1 MYSIV
6 SIYNVV
12 KNITHNVDITDTA
25 FQYLNDMIYK
35 RFVKRIVKYLNDNK
49 DCSLD
54 ALDTYLR
61 SITIDINRYHVVECA
76 WEEMKDGNK
85 TIRLSSKETRNIFR
99 SAGLKHK
106 MSKDM
111 VIYITKVIEKLYV
124 DIMSIAT
131 DLIEEKQN
139 TRVTQGYIYEAL
151 HNDYYLKFLFQ
162 YPRKPSSKK

>member
-12 KNITHNVDITDTA
+12 KTITNNVDITDTA
-25 FQYLNDMIYK
+25 FQYLNDTIYK
-35 RFVKRIVKYLNDNK
+35 RFVQRIVKYMNDNK

-76 WEEMKDGNK
+76 WEAMQGGDKRV
-85 TIRLSSKETRNIFR
+85 RLSLKETREIFR

-111 VIYITKVIEKLYV
+111 VIYITKVIENLYV
-124 DIMSIAT
+124 DVMSIAS
-131 DLIEEKQN
+131 DLIEERQN
-139 TRVTQGYIYEAL
+139 KRVTQGYIYEAL

-162 YPRKPSSKK
+162 YPRKPSSKQ